1 MLELL
6 SKLKSDDLVGAYVVT
21 FLVGAVLLVFVVS
34 IVAQHLRRY
43 HERQLVTSLILE
55 MLERGMTTEEIAR
68 VLSAAD
74 LQDQQDE
81 LFAWQQRLGGRLRQK
96 LGRRLAP
103 EPPRPKP

>member
-1 MLELL
+1 VETLSRSPRQLRQDHFRAFIYARML
-6 SKLKSDDLVGAYVVT
+6 SVV
-21 FLVGAVLLVFVVS
+21 AH
-34 IVAQHLRRY
+34 HLRRY

-55 MLERGMTTEEIAR
+55 MLERGMTTEDIAR

-96 LGRRLAP
+96 LGRRSGP
-103 EPPRPKP
+103 EPPSPKPKP